1 MLISLSYLVL
11 RSNNAKTKTLI
22 MNWQTTIDYAENG
35 IDYQQIFDGPEI
47 PRVGDNLIA
56 VFGKEV
62 KSIMFTV
69 ESITFST
76 FTKSII
82 IQVKH

>member
-1 MLISLSYLVL
+1 MLISLGYIFL

-22 MNWQTTIDYAENG
+22 MNWQTTIYYSENG
-35 IDYQQIFDGPEI
+35 ADYQQIFDGPQI
-47 PRVGDNLIA
+47 PRVGDNVI
-56 VFGKEV
+56 VMFGKEV
-62 KSIMFTV
+62 KSIMFQV